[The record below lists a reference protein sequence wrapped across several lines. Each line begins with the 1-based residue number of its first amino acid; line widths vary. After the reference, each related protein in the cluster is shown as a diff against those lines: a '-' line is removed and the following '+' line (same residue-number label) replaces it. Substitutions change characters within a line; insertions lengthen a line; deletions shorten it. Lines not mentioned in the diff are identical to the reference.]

1 VATLADLSVLD
12 GEGRAVRL
20 RDLVSHRPLL
30 LCFLR
35 HFG

>member
-1 VATLADLSVLD
+1 MATLADLSVLD

>member
-1 VATLADLSVLD
+1 VTALADLGLLD
-12 GEGRAVRL
+12 VEGRAVRL
-20 RDLVSHRPLL
+20 RDLAADRPLL